1 MANTDALP
9 DDINNTI
16 TVGTATGGTA
26 PSPNSTFQERVEAM
40 ITYSLDTTTSPTLL
54 QLNHFIQD
62 AVKDI
67 TFKWVAIKPQD
78 AYLFQRVTNAQA
90 ANEYSV
96 GTAQIISVVREDGA
110 ENQWRNCRR
119 IGADLIYDVTD
130 TQSIHYASRYN
141 PAYFVSENGE
151 ISVFPTPSDS
161 AGDPNTWKAYY
172 LNVVPIEESPEPGE
186 TLDSQSS
193 GVKYFPDH
201 LEYLIPLYASIKS
214 LEAKLGEY
222 SIVEEDGELITALT
236 PLVASYKDAYDKAF
250 MFHAPREKAKS

>member
-1 MANTDALP
+1 MANISEQP
-9 DDINNTI
+9 SDIA
-16 TVGTATGGTA
+16 VHSTATGGSDLSSNA
-26 PSPNSTFQERVEAM
+26 TFQERVQAM

-67 TFKWVAIKPQD
+67 TFKWIAIKPQD
-78 AYLFQRVTNAQA
+78 AYLFQRVTNAQS
-90 ANEYSV
+90 ANGYSV
-96 GTAQIISVVREDGA
+96 GTAQIINVVRESGS
-110 ENQWRNCRR
+110 ENAWRNCRR

-141 PAYFVSENGE
+141 PAYFVNQNGE
-151 ISVFPTPSDS
+151 ITVFPSPSDS

-186 TLDSQSS
+186 TLDANSS

-222 SIVEEDGELITALT
+222 SVTEEDVELVQSLS
-236 PLVASYKDAYDKAF
+236 PLLASYKEQYQSSF
-250 MFHAPREKAKS
+250 MFHAPKQERKS

>member
-1 MANTDALP
+1 MANTNLNPTDIDAS
-9 DDINNTI
+9 
-16 TVGTATGGTA
+16 VSSGTATGGTN
-26 PSPNSTFQERVEAM
+26 PSPNATFQERVQAM

-67 TFKWVAIKPQD
+67 TFKWIAIKPQD
-78 AYLFQRVTNAQA
+78 AYLFQRVTSKQSGT
-90 ANEYSV
+90 YSI
-96 GTAQIISVVREDGA
+96 GTAQIISVLRENGNS
-110 ENQWRNCRR
+110 NQWQDCRR
-119 IGADLIYDVTD
+119 ISTDLIYDVTD
-130 TQSIHYASRYN
+130 TQSIHYASKYN
-141 PAYFVSENGE
+141 PAYHVSENGE
-151 ISVFPTPSDS
+151 ISVFPSPDATDD
-161 AGDPNTWKAYY
+161 AWKAYY

-222 SIVEEDGELITALT
+222 SIAEEDQELVSALT
-236 PLVASYKDAYDKAF
+236 PLLASYRDQYEKAF
-250 MFHAPREKAKS
+250 MFHAPKQKAKA

>member
-1 MANTDALP
+1 MANTNLNP
-9 DDINNTI
+9 TDINA
-16 TVGTATGGTA
+16 TVSTGTASGGTA
-26 PSPNSTFQERVEAM
+26 PSPNASFQERVEAM

-78 AYLFQRVTNAQA
+78 AYLFQRVTNGQA
-90 ANEYSV
+90 ANGYSV
-96 GTAQIISVVREDGA
+96 GTAQIINVVREGGS
-110 ENQWRNCRR
+110 ENQWQDCRR
-119 IGADLIYDVTD
+119 IGADLVYDVTD
-130 TQSIHYASRYN
+130 TQSVHYASRHN

-151 ISVFPTPSDS
+151 IDVFPSPSDS
-161 AGDPNTWKAYY
+161 PGDPNTWKAYY

-201 LEYLIPLYASIKS
+201 LEYLIPLYASIRA

-222 SIVEEDGELITALT
+222 SITEEDTELVQSLAPLLSAYKGE
-236 PLVASYKDAYDKAF
+236 YDQAF
-250 MFHAPREKAKS
+250 MFHAPKQQAKS